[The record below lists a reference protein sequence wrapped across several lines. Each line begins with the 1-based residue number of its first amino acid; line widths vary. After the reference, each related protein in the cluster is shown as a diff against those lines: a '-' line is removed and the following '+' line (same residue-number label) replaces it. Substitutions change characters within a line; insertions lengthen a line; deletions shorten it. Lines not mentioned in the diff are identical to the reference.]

1 MMKICWSVRKALV
14 AYQDGALGRRR
25 TQGVAHHL
33 HTCAACQRDLVE
45 LQRVTLLLRSLSGPS
60 RPPEYWPKALRQ
72 LRGKMQQL
80 TRDPIRSS
88 WLEYLR
94 GTPESPTQ
102 ALVPLALVSVALFST
117 LTLLGLE
124 QEAFVFFSSYLLPL
138 VLE

>member
-1 MMKICWSVRKALV
+1 MKMCWSVRRALV

-25 TQGVAHHL
+25 AQRVARHL
-33 HTCAACQRDLVE
+33 HTCAACQRDLAE
-45 LQRVTLLLRSLSGPS
+45 LQRVTLLLRSLPGLS
-60 RPPEYWPKALRQ
+60 RPPEYWPWALRQ
-72 LRGKMQQL
+72 LRGKIQQL
-80 TRDPIRSS
+80 TRYPIRSS

-102 ALVPLALVSVALFST
+102 ALVPLALVSMALFST

-124 QEAFVFFSSYLLPL
+124 QEAFVFFSSYLLPI